1 MKRMV
6 WTTAVFE
13 KLVSAG
19 KILVL
24 TKTRITVDITV
35 YGSLNKYKS
44 DLKNSRDELRTLR
57 DSKMQNTKT
66 PRQYKNLVSL
76 LLNDKIER
84 QQKHQIS
91 NSFSDCAQLVVIL
104 VFCFPFYCAAPSLL
118 KDSCFPPP
126 TSFRDSKGDSFPM
139 SFSSLH
145 PTYRWSNL
153 QKKNKPKNPANLT
166 LTTPMFNPCI
176 NVFF

>member
-1 MKRMV
+1 MNYSCIWKISICRQN
-6 WTTAVFE
+6 
-13 KLVSAG
+13 
-19 KILVL
+19 ILVL
-24 TKTRITVDITV
+24 MKTRITVDITV
-35 YGSLNKYKS
+35 YGSLNTYKS

-84 QQKHQIS
+84 QQKHQTS
-91 NSFSDCAQLVVIL
+91 NSFSDCAQLVVVL

-153 QKKNKPKNPANLT
+153 QKKKTKNPANLT